1 MWLPA
6 LVMVL
11 AACGGTGGVSDTPPA
26 PVITTTT
33 TSLLVT
39 VPPTSDVTVDTGV
52 TEAEVSELESV
63 LDEIEDLVTD
73 TKQLLDEPLP

>member
-1 MWLPA
+1 MI
-6 LVMVL
+6 VL

-26 PVITTTT
+26 PVITTTSS
-33 TSLLVT
+33 SLSVT
-39 VPPTSDVTVDTGV
+39 VPSVSDITLDTGI

-73 TKQLLDEPLP
+73 TEQLLDEPLP